1 MLNCG
6 LLGEKLGHS
15 YSPEIH
21 ALLGDY
27 EYELYE
33 KTPAETEVFLR
44 HGDFDGLNVTIPYKK
59 TAAALCDALSPMA
72 RRLRS
77 VNTIAVRTDAQ
88 GKRILFG
95 DNTDYA
101 GFLALVRRS
110 RVHIEDCKCL
120 VLGSG
125 GASVTVQAVLKD
137 LGAGEV
143 VVISRSGT
151 DNYENL
157 ERHADADILVN
168 TTPVGMYPDNG
179 KAPLDPERFR
189 QLKAVYDLIYDPSR
203 TALMLQAETLGIP
216 TFGGLYMLVAQA
228 EAASRVFTADDPS
241 NPDRDPL
248 QSAAK
253 IRAIFEFMEAQQQN
267 IVLIGMPG
275 CGKTSVAEALAEQM
289 GRPVYEADAEI
300 AKRAGKS
307 IPQVFAED
315 GEDTFRALETEVLA
329 DLGKLSGII
338 LSTGGGCV
346 TRPENYPLL
355 HQNGRIVWIQRDI
368 SLLEKE
374 GRPLSMAQDINDI
387 YVNRQPLYEEF
398 ADFSVVNG
406 KTPEACAALICK
418 ELER

>member
-1 MLNCG
+1 MLKCG

-33 KTPAETEVFLR
+33 KTTAETEVFLR

-59 TAAALCDALSPMA
+59 TAAALCDALSPAA
-72 RRLRS
+72 RRLGS

-88 GKRILFG
+88 GKRTLYG

-101 GFLALVRRS
+101 GFLALVRKS
-110 RVHIEDCKCL
+110 RMRIEGSKCL

-125 GASVTVQAVLKD
+125 GASVTAQAVLKD

-143 VVISRSGT
+143 VVISRSGA

-157 ERHADADILVN
+157 ERHADADILAN

-179 KAPLDPERFR
+179 KAPLDLKGFK
-189 QLKAVYDLIYDPSR
+189 QLKAVYDLIYNPSK

-228 EAASRVFTADDPS
+228 EEASRIFTADDPA
-241 NPDRDPL
+241 NPEKDPL

-253 IRAIFEFMEAQQQN
+253 IQAIYEFLEARQQN

-275 CGKTSVAEALAEQM
+275 CGKTSVAKALAAQT
-289 GRPVYEADAEI
+289 GRPVYDADEEI
-300 AKRAGKS
+300 EKRAGKS
-307 IPQVFAED
+307 IPEIFADD
-315 GEDTFRALETEVLA
+315 GEEVFRSFETEVLA
-329 DLGKLSGII
+329 DLGKLTGVI

-355 HQNGRIVWIQRDI
+355 RQNSRIVWIERDV

-374 GRPLSMAQDINDI
+374 GRPLSMQQDINEI
-387 YVNRQPLYEEF
+387 YVNRKHLYKQF
-398 ADFSVVNG
+398 ADFSVVND
-406 KTPEACAALICK
+406 KTPEVCAALICK
-418 ELER
+418 EFER